1 MGSILLLYVT
11 QTRVPHCSHSQL
23 NDGVGGNGT
32 SSTRGQASTS
42 RNSKF
47 GMYERYTRNLFG
59 SCDKFRKRK
68 NSISLTSIPQSRGLI
83 LKCGSVVWAWTKKF
97 LRYRYEPPARFIS
110 PPLSKPSVRPVRA
123 SSNGQCRCSGR
134 VSRRHRLSP
143 ASWSLAHR

>member
-1 MGSILLLYVT
+1 MGSILLLYAT

-59 SCDKFRKRK
+59 SCDKSRKRK
-68 NSISLTSIPQSRGLI
+68 NPISLTSIPQSRGPI
-83 LKCGSVVWAWTKKF
+83 LKCGSVVWAWPKNS
-97 LRYRYEPPARFIS
+97 YAIAYEPPDRFIS
-110 PPLSKPSVRPVRA
+110 LPLSKPSVRPVMA
-123 SSNGQCRCSGR
+123 SSNGRHRCSGR
-134 VSRRHRLSP
+134 
-143 ASWSLAHR
+143 